1 MENTTKK
8 LRARLDKLHSEAGL
22 VSTQI
27 RTSLDSARALNWA
40 MQLLYGEGPKKGPS
54 LEQKILACVARGL
67 EVAHISNEQAA
78 RMPSNDCLEWFSG
91 PGWYVDLKEPND
103 VTYPIGPFEMAA
115 EAWEEAY
122 IAFNLGAK

>member
-22 VSTQI
+22 VSTEIQ
-27 RTSLDSARALNWA
+27 TNLDAARALNWA
-40 MQLLYGEGPKKGPS
+40 LGLIYSSSTKGPS
-54 LEQKILACVARGL
+54 LEEKILACVSRGL
-67 EVAHISNEQAA
+67 EVAHIDNAQAA
-78 RMPSNDCLEWFSG
+78 RMPSNDVMEWFSG
-91 PGWYVDLKEPND
+91 PGWYCDLKQSND
-103 VTYPIGPFEMAA
+103 VTYPIGPFEMAS